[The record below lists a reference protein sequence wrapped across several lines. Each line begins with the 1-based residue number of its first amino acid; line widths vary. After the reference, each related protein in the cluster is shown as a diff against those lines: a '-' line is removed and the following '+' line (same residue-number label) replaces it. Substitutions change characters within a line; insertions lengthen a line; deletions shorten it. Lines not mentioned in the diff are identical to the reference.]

1 MAKMTTKAALLLLP
15 LLLFFVVA
23 VVSSLPVSASSIAA
37 SSRARARKEAL
48 LRSPAAESSSQAGID
63 SATLSRTRKK
73 RAAMARRGGAVVDG
87 DSSPF
92 SSPSLTAENN
102 LGHDRDEFELS
113 DEELLLEQE
122 LQRQLDAD
130 FFEDVAEEVER
141 TNSAA
146 AAAAASAAAALKPA
160 TTAGSSFTS
169 TYGVPPREAAAATA
183 AAATAS
189 SAAAAAAFVA
199 PPHAAAATATTAAAK
214 KPLDDIFVVI
224 NTPHYLGD
232 GYAAPVDGCV
242 RKVKAAESSPSL
254 PSSVTSSSSSS
265 STSSFEQHHQR
276 QTIPLR
282 CEFSADTSKA
292 KQAHALWYHLPTT
305 GSIGPYSDLPAE
317 ENGGNPF
324 TTRPATEQVAVAA
337 TMESAA
343 YYPNILDPNFMRH
356 FAVESSYRLRS
367 GAMLA
372 YFGEPHVQLWTNLSS
387 IKSFKEKKARCV
399 FPLRGT
405 SRRSRHARQRKK
417 TLTKTVTKKTLAR
430 SLAPLKPHRP
440 LSATS
445 RPTAAPPREG
455 TASSES

>member
-23 VVSSLPVSASSIAA
+23 LVSSLPVSASSIAA
-37 SSRARARKEAL
+37 STRALARKEAL
-48 LRSPAAESSSQAGID
+48 LRSPAAESSSQEGFD
-63 SATLSRTRKK
+63 SATRSRTRRK

-87 DSSPF
+87 DSSPSF

-141 TNSAA
+141 TKSAA
-146 AAAAASAAAALKPA
+146 AAAAAAALKPA

-169 TYGVPPREAAAATA
+169 TYGVPPPREAAAATA
-183 AAATAS
+183 AAGTAS
-189 SAAAAAAFVA
+189 SAAPAAFVA

-242 RKVKAAESSPSL
+242 RKVKAAESSPSS

-265 STSSFEQHHQR
+265 STSSFEQHQQQ

-292 KQAHALWYHLPTT
+292 VQAHALWYHLPTT

-324 TTRPATEQVAVAA
+324 TTRPGTEQVAVAA

-387 IKSFKEKKARCV
+387 IKSFKEKMARCV

-405 SRRSRHARQRKK
+405 LRRSRCARQ
-417 TLTKTVTKKTLAR
+417 TKKKRSPKLSPKKLSLAR
-430 SLAPLKPHRP
+430 SLH
-440 LSATS
+440 
-445 RPTAAPPREG
+445 
-455 TASSES
+455 